1 MFTYVRYCFNENE
14 DKDEDEDEDKDK
26 DEDEDDG
33 RPVFLEI
40 CESWILYLIVYKLNV
55 PVARGECSV

>member
-14 DKDEDEDEDKDK
+14 DEDEDEDKDK

-40 CESWILYLIVYKLNV
+40 CEFFT
-55 PVARGECSV
+55 